1 MQVVQ
6 QKHPFMI
13 HLQDIISII
22 LITIIM
28 TVKHLKMLELLMI
41 MDTLQKRVLLK
52 PKLIMMLVMEMMI
65 RIITV
70 IQEAV
75 HMIAELVMQVQ

>member
-1 MQVVQ
+1 
-6 QKHPFMI
+6 
-13 HLQDIISII
+13 
-22 LITIIM
+22 
-28 TVKHLKMLELLMI
+28 MI
-41 MDTLQKRVLLK
+41 MDILQKRVLLK

>member
-1 MQVVQ
+1 
-6 QKHPFMI
+6 
-13 HLQDIISII
+13 
-22 LITIIM
+22 M

>member
-1 MQVVQ
+1 
-6 QKHPFMI
+6 
-13 HLQDIISII
+13 
-22 LITIIM
+22 
-28 TVKHLKMLELLMI
+28 MI

>member
-1 MQVVQ
+1 
-6 QKHPFMI
+6 MI